1 MHAYIHAYI
10 FIFSDYI
17 HGPPEP
23 FDFKHVEHNQNVFVG
38 TRAKPLLEVPYTT
51 YVYVICVSCILC
63 VYIYMYIYIIIYTFV
78 EPVFLHLP
86 LMFLSLPRQHGLELS
101 LVQEA
106 EGSEENEERVCC
118 SRGTLLRGR
127 MGYIGILILR
137 AIQAGWKDPI
147 KCRLLMICK

>member
-1 MHAYIHAYI
+1 MHTYLFFQIIYM
-10 FIFSDYI
+10 D
-17 HGPPEP
+17 PPNP
-23 FDFKHVEHNQNVFVG
+23 LTSNMLNTTKMFLLGRGLSHFWRYHIPHMYMSYVFHVF
-38 TRAKPLLEVPYTT
+38 Y
-51 YVYVICVSCILC
+51 
-63 VYIYMYIYIIIYTFV
+63 VYIYIHVYIYIIIYTFV

-147 KCRLLMICK
+147 KCRFLMICK